1 MIEIHAN
8 LKGDLRL
15 YFEWGD
21 LSPFITLKTLGV
33 AEHTSRIL
41 QDSNQAKILTQ
52 DMYVDM
58 RTQPGQDTEVLM
70 SVKP

>member
-1 MIEIHAN
+1 MGGFVTIYH
-8 LKGDLRL
+8 
-15 YFEWGD
+15 
-21 LSPFITLKTLGV
+21 SLKTLGI
-33 AEHTSRIL
+33 AEHTSRIF